1 MPVVLLVAYFV
12 ALALGIVM
20 LALSLLTYEKLQNK
34 VFRDASIAV
43 LAAIL
48 LGIVDGTRSFY
59 RLTSG
64 VLGSPSL
71 VFTVGLT
78 VAGNGLLAYA
88 VPTLAFRLVNVHESF
103 LQKICHISFIAL
115 LIAVGWLRVALGGPL
130 ISILNLVGFAA
141 LHAYGATVI
150 LFFFSRVAD
159 PMLRTVLRSFLVLLA
174 VIFVLFA
181 VQPFIL
187 SRLPIS
193 PEMREEPWMQLL
205 FQICMGCF
213 FLFYAVR
220 YFYRPTPVAGF
231 SLPPG
236 FVSRYGISHR
246 ECEIISLVVQGFSHK
261 QIGEKLFISS
271 RTVKNHIYN
280 IYQKTGVENKVQ
292 LLNLVQVN
300 STI

>member
-1 MPVVLLVAYFV
+1 MPVVLLVVYFI

-20 LALSLLTYEKLQNK
+20 LTLSLLTYEKLQNK
-34 VFRDASIAV
+34 AFRDASFAV

-48 LGIVDGTRSFY
+48 LGVVDGTRSFY

-64 VLGSPSL
+64 VLGSPS
-71 VFTVGLT
+71 VFFTIGLT
-78 VAGNGLLAYA
+78 VAGSGLLAYA
-88 VPTLAFRLVNVHESF
+88 VPTLAFRLVNVPES
-103 LQKICHISFIAL
+103 LLHKILHVSFIAL
-115 LIAVGWLRVALGGPL
+115 LIAVGSLRVAFGGPL
-130 ISILNLVGFAA
+130 FFILNLAAFVA
-141 LHAYGATVI
+141 LHAFGAAIV
-150 LFFFSRVAD
+150 LFFFDRIAD
-159 PMLRTVLRSFLVLLA
+159 PMLRYVLRTFLVLLA
-174 VIFVLFA
+174 GMFVILG

-193 PEMREEPWMQLL
+193 PEMREEPWGQLF

-213 FLFYAVR
+213 FLFFAVR
-220 YFYRPTPVAGF
+220 YFYRPVPAAGF

-292 LLNLVQVN
+292 LLNLIQVN
-300 STI
+300 SSF

>member
-1 MPVVLLVAYFV
+1 MPVILLIAYLV

-20 LALSLLTYEKLQNK
+20 LSLSLLTYEKLQNK
-34 VFRDASIAV
+34 AFRDASFAV

-48 LGIVDGTRSFY
+48 LSVVDGTRSFY

-64 VLGSPSL
+64 VFGSPSL
-71 VFTVGLT
+71 VFTVGMT
-78 VAGNGLLAYA
+78 VAGSGLLAYA
-88 VPTLAFRLVNVHESF
+88 VPTLAFRLVNVPES
-103 LQKICHISFIAL
+103 LLHRILHVSFIAL
-115 LIAVGWLRVALGGPL
+115 LIVTGWLRVAFGGTL
-130 ISILNLVGFAA
+130 FSILNLVGFVA
-141 LHAYGATVI
+141 LHAFGAAIV
-150 LFFFSRVAD
+150 LFFFDRIGD
-159 PMLRTVLRSFLVLLA
+159 PMLRSVLRSFLVLLT
-174 VIFVLFA
+174 VMFVMFG
-181 VQPFIL
+181 VQPLIL

-193 PEMREEPWMQLL
+193 PEMREEPWGQLL

-220 YFYRPTPVAGF
+220 YFYRPAPAAGF

-292 LLNLVQVN
+292 LLNLIQVN
-300 STI
+300 NSF